1 MGTDLTRHSAASA
14 VQCIFKKIKT
24 KAWQGRLDSTEI
36 KVQRSKELYKMTE
49 EPEAFRDS
57 RLTAEISNRM
67 RVPDRIVFAGE
78 AQTHSPA
85 FVGGNGSMPVSFN
98 REREGSNDK
107 FEMQVPERILVA
119 GRDQHMSG
127 NKSTPF
133 EMQVEN
139 AVLPPTRNEVRVN
152 TPPRNIRLDDHNF
165 PNAQIEEDEGTVE
178 ELYDNLNDN
187 QGSNSSR
194 PSTGGGVSF
203 KGVLAGKIAPNRSA
217 SVESESC
224 NLGIGRQ
231 ASEPSN
237 LSMMDT
243 IHGGS
248 GHSINPWEEIQIVR
262 RQIAKLNHRL
272 MAVELE
278 NQQQQQRELILT
290 VFVTSYFVGKF
301 FMWLNRSP

>member
-1 MGTDLTRHSAASA
+1 
-14 VQCIFKKIKT
+14 
-24 KAWQGRLDSTEI
+24 
-36 KVQRSKELYKMTE
+36 MTE

-57 RLTAEISNRM
+57 RFTAEISNRM
-67 RVPDRIVFAGE
+67 RVPDRIMVAGVD
-78 AQTHSPA
+78 AQTRSPA
-85 FVGGNGSMPVSFN
+85 FTGVNGPTAVASFS
-98 REREGSNDK
+98 RDRDQMNDK

-119 GRDQHMSG
+119 GRDQHI
-127 NKSTPF
+127 NAAKKSTPF

-139 AVLPPTRNEVRVN
+139 AVLPPTRLEVRVN

-165 PNAQIEEDEGTVE
+165 PNAQSEDDLEDTIEGD
-178 ELYDNLNDN
+178 DSLNETQEN
-187 QGSNSSR
+187 NSR
-194 PSTGGGVSF
+194 PSSGNVSF
-203 KGVLAGKIAPNRSA
+203 RKHLAGKIMSNRSA
-217 SVESESC
+217 SVESESY
-224 NLGIGRQ
+224 NLAVAGGAKQ
-231 ASEPSN
+231 ASDPSN

-290 VFVTSYFVGKF
+290 VLVTSYFVGKF

>member
-1 MGTDLTRHSAASA
+1 MGAFRCFRNARKKAARLG
-14 VQCIFKKIKT
+14 IFQLQPKSIFFKNLKKIN
-24 KAWQGRLDSTEI
+24 
-36 KVQRSKELYKMTE
+36 KMTE

-57 RLTAEISNRM
+57 RYMAEISNRM
-67 RVPDRIVFAGE
+67 QVPDRIMVAGVE
-78 AQTHSPA
+78 AQTRSPA
-85 FVGGNGSMPVSFN
+85 FTGVNGPTAVPFS
-98 REREGSNDK
+98 REYRDHTNDK

-119 GRDQHMSG
+119 GRDQHI
-127 NKSTPF
+127 NAAKKSTPF

-139 AVLPPTRNEVRVN
+139 AVMPPTRLEVRVN

-165 PNAQIEEDEGTVE
+165 PNAQSEDDLEVTMDE
-178 ELYDNLNDN
+178 DNNLNETQDN
-187 QGSNSSR
+187 NSR
-194 PSTGGGVSF
+194 PSTGSVSLR
-203 KGVLAGKIAPNRSA
+203 KSLAAKIITNRSA
-217 SVESESC
+217 SVESESY
-224 NLGIGRQ
+224 NLATTGGGKQ
-231 ASEPSN
+231 ASDPSN

-290 VFVTSYFVGKF
+290 VLVTSYFVGKF

>member
-1 MGTDLTRHSAASA
+1 
-14 VQCIFKKIKT
+14 
-24 KAWQGRLDSTEI
+24 
-36 KVQRSKELYKMTE
+36 MTCTYLHL
-49 EPEAFRDS
+49 F
-57 RLTAEISNRM
+57 L
-67 RVPDRIVFAGE
+67 
-78 AQTHSPA
+78 Q
-85 FVGGNGSMPVSFN
+85 
-98 REREGSNDK
+98 
-107 FEMQVPERILVA
+107 
-119 GRDQHMSG
+119 
-127 NKSTPF
+127 
-133 EMQVEN
+133 
-139 AVLPPTRNEVRVN
+139 VRVN

-178 ELYDNLNDN
+178 ELYDNLNDT
-187 QGSNSSR
+187 QGNNSSR

>member
-1 MGTDLTRHSAASA
+1 
-14 VQCIFKKIKT
+14 
-24 KAWQGRLDSTEI
+24 
-36 KVQRSKELYKMTE
+36 MTE

-57 RLTAEISNRM
+57 RFTAEISNRM

-85 FVGGNGSMPVSFN
+85 FVGVNGSMPVSFN

-165 PNAQIEEDEGTVE
+165 PNAQIEQDESTVE
-178 ELYDNLNDN
+178 ELYDNLNDT
-187 QGSNSSR
+187 QGYNLNDTQGNNSSR

-224 NLGIGRQ
+224 NLGIGRL

-248 GHSINPWEEIQIVR
+248 GHSVNPWEEIQIVR

>member
-1 MGTDLTRHSAASA
+1 
-14 VQCIFKKIKT
+14 
-24 KAWQGRLDSTEI
+24 
-36 KVQRSKELYKMTE
+36 MTE

-57 RLTAEISNRM
+57 RFTAEISNRM
-67 RVPDRIVFAGE
+67 RVPDRIMVAGE
-78 AQTHSPA
+78 TQTRSPA
-85 FVGGNGSMPVSFN
+85 FVGINGPSGVSYG
-98 REREGSNDK
+98 RESQSNDK

-119 GRDQHMSG
+119 GRDQHVAG

-139 AVLPPTRNEVRVN
+139 AVLPPTRLEVRVN
-152 TPPRNIRLDDHNF
+152 TPPRNIRLDEHNF
-165 PNAQIEEDEGTVE
+165 SNAQSEDDDGAVDEDGTLNE
-178 ELYDNLNDN
+178 TQEDN
-187 QGSNSSR
+187 SR
-194 PSTGGGVSF
+194 PSTGGNNSLY
-203 KGVLAGKIAPNRSA
+203 KRVLSGGNGKMAPNRSA
-217 SVESESC
+217 SVESESYN
-224 NLGIGRQ
+224 NLGTGRQ

-248 GHSINPWEEIQIVR
+248 GHSVNPWEEIQIVR

-290 VFVTSYFVGKF
+290 VLVTSYFVGKF
-301 FMWLNRSP
+301 FMWLNRSQ

>member
-1 MGTDLTRHSAASA
+1 MHVHIYIWFL
-14 VQCIFKKIKT
+14 Q
-24 KAWQGRLDSTEI
+24 
-36 KVQRSKELYKMTE
+36 
-49 EPEAFRDS
+49 
-57 RLTAEISNRM
+57 
-67 RVPDRIVFAGE
+67 
-78 AQTHSPA
+78 
-85 FVGGNGSMPVSFN
+85 
-98 REREGSNDK
+98 
-107 FEMQVPERILVA
+107 
-119 GRDQHMSG
+119 
-127 NKSTPF
+127 
-133 EMQVEN
+133 
-139 AVLPPTRNEVRVN
+139 VRVN

-165 PNAQIEEDEGTVE
+165 PNAQNEEDEGTVE
-178 ELYDNLNDN
+178 ELYDNLNDT
-187 QGSNSSR
+187 QGNNSSR

-272 MAVELE
+272 MAVELD
-278 NQQQQQRELILT
+278 NQQQQLRELILRI
-290 VFVTSYFVGKF
+290 FVTSYFV
-301 FMWLNRSP
+301 

>member
-1 MGTDLTRHSAASA
+1 MGDSPISTAAVHWISK
-14 VQCIFKKIKT
+14 KKIKT

-57 RLTAEISNRM
+57 RFTAEISNRM

-85 FVGGNGSMPVSFN
+85 FVGVNGSMPVSFN

-178 ELYDNLNDN
+178 ELYDNLNDT
-187 QGSNSSR
+187 QGNNSSR

-224 NLGIGRQ
+224 NLGIGTQ

>member
-1 MGTDLTRHSAASA
+1 
-14 VQCIFKKIKT
+14 
-24 KAWQGRLDSTEI
+24 
-36 KVQRSKELYKMTE
+36 
-49 EPEAFRDS
+49 
-57 RLTAEISNRM
+57 M
-67 RVPDRIVFAGE
+67 RVPDRIMVAGE
-78 AQTHSPA
+78 TQTRSPA
-85 FVGGNGSMPVSFN
+85 FVGINGPTGVSYG
-98 REREGSNDK
+98 RESQSNDK

-178 ELYDNLNDN
+178 ELYDNLNDT
-187 QGSNSSR
+187 QGNNSSR

-203 KGVLAGKIAPNRSA
+203 KGVLAGNIAPNRSA

-290 VFVTSYFVGKF
+290 VLVTSYFVGKF